1 MAKRYFSLES
11 FQIMF
16 PIAYFRVAPAAC
28 SLSFIILKLFIFFFS
43 PSLFYRISLC
53 QLCFYYQDTR
63 FDNPVTLFTD
73 DELETMELRY
83 YNAEVHK
90 TAFTLPQ
97 FAKKVISTS
106 RAMVEQELACCLT
119 YGGKTRGN
127 VNHGGDSDENVTL
140 KVNSR
145 CFQ

>member
-1 MAKRYFSLES
+1 MANRYFNLES

-16 PIAYFRVAPAAC
+16 SIAYFRVAPTGC
-28 SLSFIILKLFIFFFS
+28 SLFFIKLFIFFS
-43 PSLFYRISLC
+43 LPLFYRISLC
-53 QLCFYYQDTR
+53 QLCFYFQDTR

-73 DELETMELRY
+73 DELEKMELRY
-83 YNAEVHK
+83 YNAEIHK

-97 FAKKVISTS
+97 FAKKVISIS

-119 YGGKTRGN
+119 YGRQTRGN